1 MLRIKAIER
10 TPLRHGSWASM
21 VTRQVK
27 NLEPRKVQKVGY
39 STLSVSIPMNWAKKT
54 GIQKGDVVFLSEE
67 KDGALRITPKPT
79 SSEDSSI
86 YVVNVD
92 NCDNTK
98 VLERVI
104 VGNYVLGRNLIRV
117 ESSRRL
123 MREQIE
129 SIRKVTQRL
138 LGIGII
144 EESDRHLLLQCS
156 IDPKNFPL
164 ETVIKRLHVITSI
177 MFKESIDALI
187 DRDMELARD
196 AITREY
202 EADTIFWLLARLL
215 ASAQQSRLIS
225 EAIGIIDPMEVVEHN
240 LIAWYLEMIA
250 DRLNAIAGKIISLE
264 ERRDDSDED
273 LIGRLSQIGMICF
286 TIFDQAMKSMFDGDL
301 KLASD
306 AVDLYEAVGHE
317 EESLLKEF
325 QANHDPEVSA
335 YINEIAWELR
345 IIAEYATTIATI
357 SIDNVLKSDNEI
369 CSVEEIEAEE
379 LS

>member
-1 MLRIKAIER
+1 
-10 TPLRHGSWASM
+10 
-21 VTRQVK
+21 
-27 NLEPRKVQKVGY
+27 
-39 STLSVSIPMNWAKKT
+39 
-54 GIQKGDVVFLSEE
+54 SEE
-67 KDGALRITPKPT
+67 NDGALRITPEPT
-79 SSEDSSI
+79 KAEDSSI

-98 VLERVI
+98 VLARII

-129 SIRKVTQRL
+129 SIREVTQRL

-164 ETVIKRLHVITSI
+164 ETVVKRLHVITSI

-187 DRDMELARD
+187 DRDMELAKD
-196 AITREY
+196 AIAREY

-215 ASAQQSRLIS
+215 ASAQQSRLVS
-225 EAIGIIDPMEVVEHN
+225 EAIGIMDPMEVVEHN

-250 DRLNAIAGKIISLE
+250 DRLNNVASNILE
-264 ERRDDSDED
+264 LEGYRDESDEV
-273 LIGRLSQIGMICF
+273 LIERLSQICLICF
-286 TIFDQAMKSMFDGDL
+286 TMFDQAMKSLFENDL

-306 AVDLYEAVGHE
+306 AVDLYEAVDIE
-317 EESLLKEF
+317 EDSLLKEF
-325 QANHDPEVSA
+325 QKNHDPEVSA
-335 YINEIAWELR
+335 HVNEIAWELR
-345 IIAEYATTIATI
+345 IISEYSTAIATI
-357 SIDNVLKSDNEI
+357 SIDNVLKSDNDI
-369 CSVEEIEAEE
+369 CSVIEREPSRTE
-379 LS
+379 